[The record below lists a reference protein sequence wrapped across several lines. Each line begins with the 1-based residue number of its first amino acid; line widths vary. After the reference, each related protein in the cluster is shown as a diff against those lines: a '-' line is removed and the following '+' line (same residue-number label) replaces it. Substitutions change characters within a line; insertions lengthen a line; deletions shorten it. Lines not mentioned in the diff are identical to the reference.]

1 MLDLGQALK
10 AYVTQ
15 HSLLSPSAPS
25 LTFNIAIMILVGVIA
40 AVLGREDE
48 LARELS
54 RIEVL
59 EKMIQGYVCYCM
71 CMNMCVLS

>member
-1 MLDLGQALK
+1 
-10 AYVTQ
+10 
-15 HSLLSPSAPS
+15 
-25 LTFNIAIMILVGVIA
+25 MILVGVIA

-48 LARELS
+48 SARELS

-59 EKMIQGYVCYCM
+59 EKMIEGYVCYCM